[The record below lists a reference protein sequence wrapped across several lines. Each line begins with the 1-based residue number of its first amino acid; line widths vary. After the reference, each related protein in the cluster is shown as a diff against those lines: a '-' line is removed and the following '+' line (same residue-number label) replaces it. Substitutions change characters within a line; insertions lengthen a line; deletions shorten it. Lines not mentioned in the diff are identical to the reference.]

1 MATKTI
7 RVSIE
12 VPEGTSDQTRQAV
25 QTQVEETAVLALWQ
39 AGELSTRRAA
49 EELGLTYYDFLD
61 LLAARGIPA
70 VSGGDIN
77 TEAIEA
83 AQRKVVGNQP

>member
-7 RVSIE
+7 RVNIE
-12 VPEGTSDQTRQAV
+12 VPEGISDQTRQAV
-25 QTQVEETAVLALWQ
+25 QTEVEETAVLALWQ

-49 EELGLTYYDFLD
+49 EELGLSYYDFLD
-61 LLAARGIPA
+61 LLAARGIPV

-77 TEAIEA
+77 TDAIEA
-83 AQRKVVGNQP
+83 AQRKLAGHQP